1 MNLVFTI
8 CSVNYLAGAK
18 SLAQSIALTN
28 PDTKFVY
35 VIADKLE
42 NKLSRSYFG
51 NNDFIEVDDLQI
63 PKLQE
68 LIDTYNIIEFNTA
81 IKPFAIEYLHKKYKA
96 DKIIYFDPD
105 IIVFGK
111 LDGILKNLNT
121 NDFILTPH
129 ILQPIT
135 DNKFYKHQ
143 QGALNTGI
151 FNLGFIA
158 INYNQASERIIKW
171 WAFHMRRHGH
181 SKSNI
186 GEFYDQKIMNLLPIF
201 SNKVLI
207 EKNPG
212 YNVAGWNIHER
223 QITKSGNL
231 YYVNDEP
238 LLFYHFSGIFQD
250 SNSDRISRY
259 NQLTTNNNQ
268 ALIDVLN
275 LYRHNLENNNHQSLK
290 EIPCSFNLQPN
301 IHKTSK
307 VGMLKH
313 KVKKWLK

>member
-1 MNLVFTI
+1 MDLVFTI

-18 SLAQSIALTN
+18 SLAQSITLTN
-28 PDTKFVY
+28 SGTKFVY

-51 NNDFIEVDDLQI
+51 DHDFIEVEDLKI
-63 PKLQE
+63 SELQE
-68 LIDTYNIIEFNTA
+68 LINTYNIIEFNTA
-81 IKPFAIEYLHKKYKA
+81 IKPFAIEYLHQKYNA

-105 IIVFGK
+105 IIVFRG
-111 LDGILKNLNT
+111 LDEIWENLNT
-121 NDFILTPH
+121 CDFILTPH
-129 ILQPIT
+129 ILQPII
-135 DNKFYKHQ
+135 DNKFYRHQ

-158 INYNQASERIIKW
+158 VNYNSGSEKIMKW

-181 SKSNI
+181 SKSNL

-201 SNKVLI
+201 SEKVLI
-207 EKNPG
+207 ERSAG

-223 QITKSGNL
+223 QITKSGNQ
-231 YYVNDEP
+231 YYVNGNP
-238 LLFYHFSGIFQD
+238 LLFYHFSGIFHDRD
-250 SNSDRISRY
+250 SNRISHY
-259 NQLTTNNNQ
+259 NELTTKDNQ
-268 ALIDVLN
+268 ALIEILN
-275 LYRHNLENNNHQSLK
+275 LYRNSLESNNHRQLK
-290 EIPCSFNLQPN
+290 DIPCSFNLQPN

-307 VGMLKH
+307 IGMLKH